1 MTLRR
6 LGTGLALSLALFL
19 LTAFVRK
26 NWKE

>member
-19 LTAFVRK
+19 LTTFARK
-26 NWKE
+26 KRKE